1 MTTYGTTTNGSS
13 VANGATRGDEEQ
25 PLLRSKPVP
34 RSLVSRLRKQ
44 MTAEVSRS
52 WADIVLLLCYVVTG
66 LLDSASTQVWGAF
79 VSMQTG
85 WSRQSTERESCRVP
99 HPTFTQ
105 EEVDHKTRICELTTI
120 PLRKHRLCWI
130 GHRISHLPSY

>member
-13 VANGATRGDEEQ
+13 AANGATGDEEQ
-25 PLLRSKPVP
+25 PLLRSKPVS
-34 RSLVSRLRKQ
+34 RSIVSRLRKQ

-85 WSRQSTERESCRVP
+85 
-99 HPTFTQ
+99 
-105 EEVDHKTRICELTTI
+105 
-120 PLRKHRLCWI
+120 
-130 GHRISHLPSY
+130 

>member
-1 MTTYGTTTNGSS
+1 MTTYGTTTNRSS
-13 VANGATRGDEEQ
+13 VANGATGRDEEQ
-25 PLLRSKPVP
+25 PLLHSKPVP
-34 RSLVSRLRKQ
+34 RSVVSRLRKQ

-85 WSRQSTERESCRVP
+85 WSRHGIKRASCRVP
-99 HPTFTQ
+99 HLTAAQ
-105 EEVDHKTRICELTTI
+105 EAEEEEEGR
-120 PLRKHRLCWI
+120 
-130 GHRISHLPSY
+130 S